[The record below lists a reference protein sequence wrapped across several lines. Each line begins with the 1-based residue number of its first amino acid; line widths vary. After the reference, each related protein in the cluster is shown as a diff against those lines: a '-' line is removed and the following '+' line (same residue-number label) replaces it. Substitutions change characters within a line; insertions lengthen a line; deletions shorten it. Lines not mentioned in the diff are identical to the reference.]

1 MIEALKSLWWLLIN
15 VGYLILILIVAWLM
29 FTVPAQADDFV
40 YVFVQDV
47 EPLYITLV
55 AVFLGLW
62 CYVTWY
68 SACIILQIDPIET
81 LDDTS
86 VQARLLRKSHQRL
99 TLEIPRILGIVPCVI
114 LASAIWFVPD
124 DAHTHQYF
132 YLIGLLLLGVFMYRL
147 FVVQDR
153 NASRPD
159 TIDHL
164 QSNKFKPNYQLKE
177 GKAAIRDLI
186 QKAKSPTQYRWPTN
200 QEVVEFHNMH
210 GPGTIP
216 TIREEIL
223 FIFQYASVRFYYLF
237 FGALSI
243 VLLVV
248 FSVPFLNLRVA
259 TAIHPAS
266 VLIVSITFITFVST
280 IISFFHDYTS
290 RPFAIVVV
298 LWIVFWSGFNDNTRP
313 RYIKDLVH
321 DPRMSVSEGFDQ
333 WVAQRKEQ
341 WPDSLPM
348 PVIFIATQGGG
359 TRGLNWT
366 TRILDTLNKVYPN
379 QWNERSAKISRS
391 GFYRQIFAISGVSGG
406 GVGATFYS
414 AYQRNNITNSGTDEK
429 FRAFTKSDFL
439 SPVTASFAFGDSFQK
454 LLPAPVHALERSKIL
469 GKTWD
474 WQYSTHM
481 DKAGVQLDHSFL
493 DMWYADGKTNLDHP
507 SLFINGTL
515 AENGQRVVTSNL
527 KLEGQW
533 FKEDIDFFSFNG
545 HDITISTAALNCCRF
560 PFITSGA
567 LLEGKGCKKGHIIDG
582 GYREN
587 TGLQTI
593 GNLYFTVKDR
603 FDKDPSIFPLFIY
616 LKNGADELNDKV
628 KAIGFFH
635 DLATPLM
642 GVVGVNG
649 TAMPAKGIQQS
660 FLQEFGPER
669 FFVMDLENRESDQ
682 IKLPLGWYM
691 SEVVS
696 DEIDKR
702 VCSMKRFDSVLI
714 KKLDGMFIR
723 RLCVKSNCRCKEKK

>member
-1 MIEALKSLWWLLIN
+1 MLEALKSLWWLLIN
-15 VGYLILILIVAWLM
+15 VGYLVLILLASWLL

-47 EPLYITLV
+47 EISYIILV

-81 LDDTS
+81 LNDVS
-86 VQARLLRKSHQRL
+86 AQKRLVLSSHQRL
-99 TLEIPRILGIVPCVI
+99 TLEIPRILGIVPCLI

-124 DAHTHQYF
+124 GTHDHQYF
-132 YLIGLLLLGVFMYRL
+132 YLIGLLFIGVFMYRL
-147 FVVQDR
+147 FVYQDR

-159 TIDHL
+159 TINHL
-164 QSNKFKPNYQLKE
+164 QSNKFKPIYDLKP
-177 GKAAIRDLI
+177 GRAALGDLI

-200 QEVVEFHNMH
+200 QEVAEFHNMH

-216 TIREEIL
+216 TIKEEIL
-223 FIFQYASVRFYYLF
+223 FILQYASVRFYYLF
-237 FGALSI
+237 FGAWSVI
-243 VLLVV
+243 LLVV
-248 FSVPFLNLRVA
+248 FSVPTLNLWVA

-266 VLIVSITFITFVST
+266 VLIVSVTFITFVST

-290 RPFAIVVV
+290 RPFAIVIV

-313 RYIKDLVH
+313 PYEKELAH
-321 DPRMSVSEGFDQ
+321 DPRLPVGQAFDA
-333 WVAQRKEQ
+333 WLKERKEQ
-341 WPDSLPM
+341 WPDSTPM

-366 TRILDTLNKVYPN
+366 TRVLDTLSKIYPEQRRN
-379 QWNERSAKISRS
+379 PKDPIEKN
-391 GFYRQIFAISGVSGG
+391 GFYRQTFAISGVSGG

-414 AYQRNNITNSGTDEK
+414 AYRRNSNINTKTDK
-429 FRAFTKSDFL
+429 QLKDFTKSDFL

-454 LLPAPVHALERSKIL
+454 LLPWPVPALERSKIL
-469 GKTWD
+469 GQTWD
-474 WQYSTHM
+474 WQYSSYM
-481 DKAGVQLDHSFL
+481 DKSMIKLDQSFL
-493 DMWYADGKTNLDHP
+493 DMWYAVGKINLDHP

-527 KLEGQW
+527 SLEGDW
-533 FKEDIDFFSFNG
+533 FKEEIDFFTLNG
-545 HDITISTAALNCCRF
+545 HDISISTAALNCCRF

-593 GNLYFTVKDR
+593 SNLYYTVKDR
-603 FDKDPSIFPLFIY
+603 FDHDPSIFPLFIY
-616 LKNGADELNDKV
+616 LKNGTDELNDQV

-649 TAMPAKGIQQS
+649 TAMPAKGIQQF
-660 FLQEFGPER
+660 FLQSFGEQH
-669 FFVMDLENRESDQ
+669 FFVMDLENRDSDH

-691 SEVVS
+691 SDVVS
-696 DEIDKR
+696 EEIDKR
-702 VCSMKRFDSVLI
+702 VCAMERFDSLLI
-714 KKLDGMFIR
+714 KRLDAVFGRTLM
-723 RLCVKSNCRCKEKK
+723 NQ